1 MAKWVRKYTFGNDTA
16 TSLIGMNISGVEG
29 VAKYLSS
36 SRKNVLR
43 MADNVTSKT
52 AAEARKEATDL
63 EEQALDFQ
71 MTETHSKWSNKL
83 GRVKRKSAWNSSLGG
98 YESSTRTNKKG
109 RHLRLINF
117 KNVKTAANYG
127 HYHQSGDGSSSVRM
141 TSLMAN
147 LWENDALYTKPSPY
161 WGTNGKWSR
170 WYLKDGQPF
179 RRPGKHYFQS
189 AFKSAINST
198 VPEAVELAKRKFK
211 EDQRKA
217 EEEAKAR

>member
-1 MAKWVRKYTFGNDTA
+1 MAKWVRKYSFSNDSA
-16 TSLIGMNISGVEG
+16 TSVMSMNITGAESVQ
-29 VAKYLSS
+29 KYLDLSK
-36 SRKNVLR
+36 RNVLR
-43 MADNVTSKT
+43 LADNVAAKT

-117 KNVKTAANYG
+117 KTVLTAYDYG
-127 HYHQSGDGSSSVRM
+127 HYHKSRDGSSMVRM

-161 WGTNGKWSR
+161 WVTNGKWSR
-170 WYLKDGQPF
+170 WYLKDGLPY
-179 RRPGKHYFQS
+179 RRPGKHYFASKFAS
-189 AFKSAINST
+189 AVKNAMPDAIAKS
-198 VPEAVELAKRKFK
+198 KDKFK
-211 EDQRKA
+211 ADQRKA
-217 EEEAKAR
+217 REESKGR